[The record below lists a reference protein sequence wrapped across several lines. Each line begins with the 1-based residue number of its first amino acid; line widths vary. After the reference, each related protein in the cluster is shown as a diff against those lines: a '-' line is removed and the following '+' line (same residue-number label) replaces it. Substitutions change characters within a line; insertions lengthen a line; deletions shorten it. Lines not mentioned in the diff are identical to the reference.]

1 LHAYVAGIRLIK
13 KDLRFAEKSFA
24 KWMREK
30 DGTIVKKTVEAYA
43 RVFKLAPI
51 VPDKGIQNV
60 LQDLVRVRP
69 DFKEYLGWP
78 EPFRENGPLEKVL
91 RER

>member
-1 LHAYVAGIRLIK
+1 VAGIHLIK
-13 KDLRFAEKSFA
+13 RDLRFAEKSFG

-43 RVFKLAPI
+43 GVFKPAPI

-60 LQDLVRVRP
+60 IQDLVKARP
-69 DFKEYLGWP
+69 EFKEYIGWP

-91 RER
+91 REK